1 MLFRVSSVMDSRR
14 ASLIIQGDAMDQLIE
29 AARAH
34 TKDLRKGAA
43 DVEAAERWGAPS
55 RCGARTVDAP
65 IAVAPEVPHPTH

>member
-1 MLFRVSSVMDSRR
+1 MLFRVSSVTDSRR

-43 DVEAAERWGAPS
+43 DVEAAERWERLAGA
-55 RCGARTVDAP
+55 AREQLTRLLP
-65 IAVAPEVPHPTH
+65 